1 MPAVAASDLEQTWDV
16 IVAGGGPAGLPAA
29 VAAARAGAR
38 TLLVE
43 RYGFLGGNSTA
54 AMVNPFMPWYTGGR
68 QVIAGLFVELVERL
82 RAIDGWGGPREPDA
96 FDPESVKFVADDL
109 CREAGVSVL
118 LHTLV
123 VDAPVGQGDIAHLA
137 TASKSGMRDLRAR
150 VFIDCTGDADVAFRA
165 GVPCE
170 QGRSEDGLTQPMTL
184 NFRMAAVDIDRM
196 PPRDEIN
203 RRYVAAKARGEI
215 TNPRENV
222 LLFFT
227 PREGVVHFNTTRIVR
242 LDGTR
247 AEDLTAAEV
256 EGRRQV
262 REMMRFLH
270 DEIEGFESAYLQVM
284 GPQIGVRET
293 RRIAGDY
300 VLTEED
306 VLEAHTFADGIAR
319 GCYPIDIHNPA
330 GTGTI
335 IKELRPGE
343 AYDVPYRCLL
353 PVGIGNLIVAGRPIS
368 ATHQAHSSLRVMPIC
383 FALGQAAGA
392 AAALCVRD
400 KRRPRELDP
409 TLLRDHLR
417 AQGAD
422 LG

>member
-1 MPAVAASDLEQTWDV
+1 
-16 IVAGGGPAGLPAA
+16 
-29 VAAARAGAR
+29 
-38 TLLVE
+38 
-43 RYGFLGGNSTA
+43 
-54 AMVNPFMPWYTGGR
+54 
-68 QVIAGLFVELVERL
+68 
-82 RAIDGWGGPREPDA
+82 
-96 FDPESVKFVADDL
+96 
-109 CREAGVSVL
+109 
-118 LHTLV
+118 
-123 VDAPVGQGDIAHLA
+123 
-137 TASKSGMRDLRAR
+137 
-150 VFIDCTGDADVAFRA
+150 
-165 GVPCE
+165 
-170 QGRSEDGLTQPMTL
+170 
-184 NFRMAAVDIDRM
+184 
-196 PPRDEIN
+196 
-203 RRYVAAKARGEI
+203 
-215 TNPRENV
+215 V